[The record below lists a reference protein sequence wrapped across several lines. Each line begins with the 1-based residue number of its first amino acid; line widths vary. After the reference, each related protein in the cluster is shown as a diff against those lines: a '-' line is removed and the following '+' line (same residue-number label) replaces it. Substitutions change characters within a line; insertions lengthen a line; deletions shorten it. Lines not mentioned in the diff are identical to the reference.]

1 MKQQSSVISP
11 VSDCV
16 DGADDLTA
24 MELLPDLKSC
34 SYCNRKSQVEA
45 TGASL
50 LA

>member
-24 MELLPDLKSC
+24 MKLLPDLKS
-34 SYCNRKSQVEA
+34 KSIVIGKA
-45 TGASL
+45 K
-50 LA
+50 